1 MMVEDRGCRCAYA
14 TNVVDTATLVRVA
27 RQRAKMSARDLAA
40 ASGVAPS
47 TVTRI
52 ERGEMNPTVAV
63 LERLLEASGSELV
76 VSKRP
81 RTRRRPTL
89 AALRQHRAA
98 IEEIV
103 TAHGGG
109 NVRAFGSVARG
120 DAQAGSDIDLLID
133 VPRGTG
139 LIAIHRIEDE
149 LNDLLPWPVDVVTSG
164 AARDRMAHTLDE
176 AVAL

>member
-1 MMVEDRGCRCAYA
+1 
-14 TNVVDTATLVRVA
+14 
-27 RQRAKMSARDLAA
+27 
-40 ASGVAPS
+40 
-47 TVTRI
+47 
-52 ERGEMNPTVAV
+52 MNPTVAM

-76 VSKRP
+76 VSERP

-89 AALRQHRAA
+89 AALRRHRAA

-103 TAHGGG
+103 TAHGGD

-120 DAQAGSDIDLLID
+120 DAQAGSDVDLLID

-139 LIAIHRIEDE
+139 LVAIYLIEDE
-149 LNDLLPWPVDVVTSG
+149 LNDLLPWRVDVVTSG
-164 AARDRMAHTLDE
+164 AARDRMAHILDE